1 MMWESRNPSLVG
13 ELEKLLKNSKKERL
27 QDDESR
33 TKYDAQI
40 EAKILALKGNNSES
54 EFSCSHWETY
64 KKDHKDE
71 LDSII
76 MSFTEKFNEEW
87 EKLKD
92 NRDKMPK
99 LIMDFDVWRHF
110 GETKGEIIK
119 NKKTLFSK
127 VFLSEKLILDIESFQ
142 QNILFK
148 NYLENRIYAS
158 DYWL

>member
-1 MMWESRNPSLVG
+1 
-13 ELEKLLKNSKKERL
+13 
-27 QDDESR
+27 
-33 TKYDAQI
+33 
-40 EAKILALKGNNSES
+40 
-54 EFSCSHWETY
+54 
-64 KKDHKDE
+64 
-71 LDSII
+71 